1 MISLIPHHNNN
12 VKYDRK
18 NYDSFLRYK
27 NYLLNNKIDIG
38 NLNIGDNVVDDH
50 NYAFKIKIWIKR
62 MCVLYYQHLRLII
75 TKYINSKRESI
86 IKCHSISMV

>member
-50 NYAFKIKIWIKR
+50 NYAFKIKSMDQENVCLILPASKANYNENYKFKKR
-62 MCVLYYQHLRLII
+62 
-75 TKYINSKRESI
+75 KN
-86 IKCHSISMV
+86 